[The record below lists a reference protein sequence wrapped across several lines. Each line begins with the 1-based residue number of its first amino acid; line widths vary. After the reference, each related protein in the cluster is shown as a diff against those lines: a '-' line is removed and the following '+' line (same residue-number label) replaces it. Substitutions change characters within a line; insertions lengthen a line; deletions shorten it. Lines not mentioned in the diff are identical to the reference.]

1 MAAKKNN
8 KSIEDI
14 KNKIETTLNKIDVD
28 KVDFGEIKMMND
40 TNEFVLTEENQLDE
54 LIDYLN
60 NFTNKLS
67 AKKEQTKTERI
78 NDKLINELKN
88 GGENANLI
96 AEIFNK

>member
-1 MAAKKNN
+1 MAAKNN

-67 AKKEQTKTERI
+67 EKKEQTKTERI

>member
-1 MAAKKNN
+1 MAAKNN

-14 KNKIETTLNKIDVD
+14 KNKIETTLNKVDVD

>member
-1 MAAKKNN
+1 MAAKNN

>member
-1 MAAKKNN
+1 MATKNN

-14 KNKIETTLNKIDVD
+14 QNKIETTINKIDVD
-28 KVDFGEIKMMND
+28 KVDFGEIKMKDD
-40 TNEFVLTEENQLDE
+40 TNEFVLTDE
-54 LIDYLN
+54 DKLNDLIEYLN
-60 NFTNKLS
+60 NFTNKLA
-67 AKKEQTKTERI
+67 AKKEQKKTERI